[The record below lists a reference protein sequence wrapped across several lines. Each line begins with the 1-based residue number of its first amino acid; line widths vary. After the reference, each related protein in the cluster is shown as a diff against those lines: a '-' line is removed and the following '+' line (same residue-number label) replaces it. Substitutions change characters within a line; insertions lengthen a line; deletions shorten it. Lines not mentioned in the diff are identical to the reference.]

1 MTKVGEYIDES
12 SKIIASLSHHTESIS
27 EMVENI
33 KKCLKQGG
41 KLLIFGNGG
50 SAAQAQH
57 IAAEFVVRLGKNR
70 RALPAI
76 ALTTDTSIITATAND
91 YSFEQIFSRQLEAI
105 ACPNDVAL
113 ALSTSGN
120 SDDVVRAVE
129 KAKKLKLKTIALLGK
144 GGGKLR
150 GKADLELI
158 VDSQSTE
165 RIQEAHLLILHIIA
179 QMIENDLPR
188 SGGFLEE

>member
-1 MTKVGEYIDES
+1 MTKIREYIDES
-12 SKIIASLSHHTESIS
+12 SKIIASLFHHTERIS
-27 EMVENI
+27 EIIENI
-33 KKCLKQGG
+33 EKCLKESG
-41 KLLIFGNGG
+41 KLLVFGNGG

-76 ALTTDTSIITATAND
+76 ALTADTSIITATAND
-91 YSFEQIFSRQLEAI
+91 YSFEQIFSRQLDAF

-120 SDDVVRAVE
+120 SANVIRAVE
-129 KAKKLKLKTIALLGK
+129 KGKELKLKTIALLGK
-144 GGGKLR
+144 GGGKLK

-158 VDSQSTE
+158 VDSHSTG
-165 RIQEAHLLILHIIA
+165 RIQEAHLLILHIIV
-179 QMIENDLPR
+179 EVVESDLF
-188 SGGFLEE
+188 GE